1 MEAWVDP
8 APEGGKNCLVD
19 LRTRDAGEMCVVNC
33 AIMMERDSERGHRR
47 LNKPIVVDVELPV
60 WE

>member
-1 MEAWVDP
+1 MAAWVDP

-19 LRTRDAGEMCVVNC
+19 LRMRDPGETCVVNC
-33 AIMMERDSERGHRR
+33 AIMMERDPERGHRR
-47 LNKPIVVDVELPV
+47 VNKPIVVDVELPV